1 MSADVE
7 GLILGAVL
15 DAEGAVLA
23 SNAGA
28 LLDLAGLKASDFVNA
43 HVRNAWGVVE
53 KLVERRRPVDAG
65 TVAAAGATVKVLPD
79 GALEWLRRLQGANTL
94 DRNAFAEVVEQVR
107 RRRRGDELKKTLTE
121 ALTRLEAGDVEPSR
135 VAGELEGR
143 CHDLA
148 VAGVGADETGDS
160 DVLELGLEWEKRD
173 VAGKPL
179 LVPSGIRIIDEH
191 IGGLPPNLSV
201 WAGLPSVG
209 KSALL
214 ATAIE
219 QQLRLGFRVGLFGL
233 EDGTRWLSKRIIAR
247 ELKLPVRDVGVKRLD
262 QLTAEQQARYP
273 DVMQATAALLKGLV
287 TYRRDTISAAD
298 LVRRS
303 AHWAQNLGVQCI
315 YVDHGGEVDHDT
327 ARFDDYRLAVADT
340 YRHVRNFAVR
350 YQVPVVVLAHTNRA
364 SERPDGEEQP
374 PRASDMA
381 ETSYIE
387 RRARLILGLWRR
399 QGEAGVMRVTVLKQT
414 EGRAG
419 QTLLLTRHIE
429 AAMIDAAEGH
439 EVNLWAERMAEQRK
453 KREARDVE
461 KQAKAEALAKLRE
474 SEKAAKKPKPPPQ
487 LAFGEAEA

>member
-1 MSADVE
+1 MSADIE

-28 LLDLAGLKASDFVNA
+28 LLDLAGLKAGDFANA
-43 HVRNAWGVVE
+43 HVRNAWVVVE

-79 GALEWLRRLQGANTL
+79 GALEWLRRLQGSNTL

-107 RRRRGDELKKTLTE
+107 RRRRGDELKKALTE
-121 ALTRLEAGDVEPSR
+121 ALTRLEAGDVEPSK

-148 VAGVGADETGDS
+148 VAGAGADGTADN
-160 DVLELGLEWEKRD
+160 DVLELGLEWEKQD
-173 VAGKPL
+173 AAGKPVL
-179 LVPSGIRIIDEH
+179 LPTGVRAIDEH

-201 WAGLPSVG
+201 FAGLPSVG

-214 ATAIE
+214 ATCIE
-219 QQLRLGFRVGLFGL
+219 QQLLAGFKVGLFGL
-233 EDGTRWLSKRIIAR
+233 EDGTRWLAKRIIAR
-247 ELKLPVRDVGVKRLD
+247 RLGVPVRDVGVKRIEA
-262 QLTAEQQARYP
+262 LTPEQQARYP
-273 DVMQATAALLKGLV
+273 EVMQATTVLLKGLV
-287 TYRRDTISAAD
+287 AYRRDTITAEE
-298 LVRRS
+298 LVRRG
-303 AHWAQNLGVQCI
+303 ANWVQNLGVQCI

-327 ARFDDYRLAVADT
+327 ARYDDFRLAVADT
-340 YRHVRNFAVR
+340 YRRVRNFAVG
-350 YQVPVVVLAHTNRA
+350 YGVPVVVLAHTNRA
-364 SERPDGEEQP
+364 SERPDGEEMP

-399 QGEAGVMRVTVLKQT
+399 QGETGVMRVTVLKQT
-414 EGRAG
+414 EGRAN
-419 QTLLLTRHIE
+419 QTVLLTRHTE

-439 EVNLWAERMAEQRK
+439 EVNLWAEKQAELRK
-453 KREARDVE
+453 KREARDAE

-474 SEKAAKKPKPPPQ
+474 AEKAAKKPKGAPQ
-487 LAFGEAEA
+487 LTFDGAEA